1 MTEHAHEHHDHDEHG
16 HGHDHGH
23 DHGDDGHGHGE
34 HEHGE
39 HEHGEHEHRHRPEP
53 ATYEEAVL
61 QFREEKDDY
70 FREAHD
76 SPLLPEDKPR
86 FTGIAYFPP
95 DRSYRVEGLRLEPT
109 GSDETRTL
117 SIQTSDDQV
126 REARRVGLLRFEL
139 AGRPVSLHGYAFGSE
154 DDGSLF
160 VPFMDATSG
169 DETYEAGRYLD
180 VEPEDD
186 GSYTLDFNLA
196 YHPTCVFSPYY
207 SCPLTP
213 QENRLPVRVEAGEKL
228 TPGIGGH

>member
-1 MTEHAHEHHDHDEHG
+1 MTDHDHAHEHAHAHEPEPEHDHDAHGGDEHG
-16 HGHDHGH
+16 
-23 DHGDDGHGHGE
+23 
-34 HEHGE
+34 
-39 HEHGEHEHRHRPEP
+39 HEHRHRPEP

-61 QFREEKDDY
+61 QFRDEKDEY

-76 SPLLPEDKPR
+76 SPLLPEDKPN

-95 DRSYRVEGLRLEPT
+95 DRAYRKEGLRLEPLAS
-109 GSDETRTL
+109 GQQRTL
-117 SIQTSDDQV
+117 HIPTSDNQI
-126 REARRVGLLRFEL
+126 RQARRVGEL
-139 AGRPVSLHGYAFGSE
+139 SFDVDGERVSLHGYAFDQ

-169 DETYEAGRYLD
+169 HETYEAGRYLD
-180 VEPEDD
+180 VEPEED
-186 GSYTLDFNLA
+186 GTYTLDFNLA

-213 QENRLPVRVEAGEKL
+213 EENRLPVRIEAGEKL

>member
-1 MTEHAHEHHDHDEHG
+1 MTDHEHEHDHAHEHEHA
-16 HGHDHGH
+16 
-23 DHGDDGHGHGE
+23 
-34 HEHGE
+34 
-39 HEHGEHEHRHRPEP
+39 HRHRPEP

-76 SPLLPEDKPR
+76 SPLLPEDKPG

-95 DRSYRVEGLRLEPT
+95 DRSYRVEGLRLEPPAS
-109 GSDETRTL
+109 GEARTL
-117 SIQTSDDQV
+117 HIPTSDNQI
-126 REARRVGLLRFEL
+126 RQARRVGQLRFEL
-139 AGRPVSLHGYAFGSE
+139 GGQPVSLHGYAFGDE

-169 DETYEAGRYLD
+169 NETYTAGRYLD
-180 VEPEDD
+180 LDPEDD
-186 GSYTLDFNLA
+186 GTYTLDFNIA

-213 QENRLPVRVEAGEKL
+213 EENRLPVRVEAGEKL